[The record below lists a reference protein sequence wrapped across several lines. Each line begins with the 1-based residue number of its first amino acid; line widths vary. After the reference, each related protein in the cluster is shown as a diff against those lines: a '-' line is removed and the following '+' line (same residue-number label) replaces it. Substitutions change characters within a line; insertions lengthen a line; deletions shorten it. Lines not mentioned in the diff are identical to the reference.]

1 MFLKETLW
9 RVTYKK
15 KKEAGD
21 GDKLFHNKK
30 SAQDKKE
37 WQKLKHFF
45 PLSVNGAT
53 YSAVEKS
60 LEVDYF
66 SF

>member
-1 MFLKETLW
+1 MKETLW

-21 GDKLFHNKK
+21 GDKLFQNKK

-45 PLSVNGAT
+45 SP
-53 YSAVEKS
+53 
-60 LEVDYF
+60 F
-66 SF
+66 R